1 MNLLWQEPCSL
12 TSAHEIL
19 TLGHAC
25 ALAGPHGIPCRV
37 LDVSSTQHILGMFP
51 LLSCTRFY
59 YVEMSTTGDWYVRS
73 YRYLLPI
80 DSVYCIHQRVVGCV
94 AILTAYVPF
103 WFVCLGIGHALP
115 YGALI
120 RLFLHMVSFWYLWT
134 FDVFVH
140 VSISYGSRFHCYE
153 HPPRWYGPVRGHCNI
168 DFIYLFISLV
178 LVRVR
183 DTLCDIHMEYLK
195 ISF

>member
-25 ALAGPHGIPCRV
+25 ALTGPHGIPCRV
-37 LDVSSTQHILGMFP
+37 LDVSSTQHIGMFP

-80 DSVYCIHQRVVGCV
+80 DSVYRIHQRVVGCV

-115 YGALI
+115 YGALM
-120 RLFLHMVSFWYLWT
+120 RPLFHMVSFLIPLNFWRFCARVHFLWFTVPLLWT
-134 FDVFVH
+134 STTLVWSCTGTLQH
-140 VSISYGSRFHCYE
+140 WLY
-153 HPPRWYGPVRGHCNI
+153 
-168 DFIYLFISLV
+168 YLYISLV

>member
-25 ALAGPHGIPCRV
+25 ALTGSHGIPCRV
-37 LDVSSTQHILGMFP
+37 LDVSSTQHIGMFP

-80 DSVYCIHQRVVGCV
+80 DSVYRIHQRVVGCV

-115 YGALI
+115 YGALM
-120 RLFLHMVSFWYLWT
+120 RLLFHMVSFWYLWT

-140 VSISYGSRFHCYE
+140 VSISLWFTVPLLWTSTTLVWSCTGTLQHWLY
-153 HPPRWYGPVRGHCNI
+153 
-168 DFIYLFISLV
+168 FIYISAW
-178 LVRVR
+178 
-183 DTLCDIHMEYLK
+183 CW
-195 ISF
+195 